1 MSFSEIQSYT
11 DEEGN
16 ETEYVDETKTQTVET
31 VKKWDRRLLEQ
42 ELASIIQGIIDL
54 QERKTEIEAQ
64 IAKFKAVEK

>member
-54 QERKTEIEAQ
+54 HERKTEIEAQ